1 MVTTDTTTPNND
13 HCGPAHGDDPSYAAD
28 RAKIL
33 ARLKRIEGQV
43 RGIERMVEDGAYCV
57 DVLTQVSAAIAGLR
71 STGMV
76 ILEDHVRGCV
86 INAAPED
93 QDATVAELIGAIE
106 RFNRS
111 VGS

>member
-1 MVTTDTTTPNND
+1 MDTIESPTIPHD
-13 HCGPAHGDDPSYAAD
+13 HCGPERREDPSYAED

-43 RGIERMVEDGAYCV
+43 RGIERMVEDGTYCV
-57 DVLTQVSAAIAGLR
+57 DVLTQISAVIAGLR

-106 RFNRS
+106 RFNRN